1 MSYYIERNGFIP
13 YFVCMDELVLL
24 KNRFSEM
31 AERAFDRGIY
41 TNSEF
46 LTQHEQ
52 SELLKMRLP
61 VKFSLYGGYC
71 NAERRIAVFGDE
83 NDFGYRYVYP
93 VKFIKIEPL
102 QMKFADKLSHRDF
115 LGSLMG
121 LGLRREMLGDIIIN
135 ENAAYLVCLDTVSDF
150 IINQL
155 EKVKHTSVKCS
166 ESDFIPADV
175 LPELKYEE
183 FIVSSERIDVLI
195 SAVYNL
201 SRNESQKKIEGETV
215 FCDGVVTVSTSFL
228 PKKGSVISVRG
239 LGRFIYEGVLRQTKK
254 GRNIVAVRIY

>member
-1 MSYYIERNGFIP
+1 MRYYIERDGFVP

-24 KNRFSEM
+24 KNRFSELSG
-31 AERAFDRGIY
+31 RAFDRGIY
-41 TNSEF
+41 TNSDF
-46 LTQHEQ
+46 LTQAEQ

-61 VKFSLYGGYC
+61 VKFALYGGYD
-71 NAERRIAVFGDE
+71 NAERCIAVFGDE
-83 NDFGYRYVYP
+83 DDFGYEFVYP

-102 QMKFADKLSHRDF
+102 QMKFADKLTHRDF

-135 ENAAYLVCLDTVSDF
+135 ENAAYLVCLDSVADF

-155 EKVKHTSVKCS
+155 EKVKHTSVRCY
-166 ESDFIPADV
+166 ESDFIPTDV
-175 LPELKYEE
+175 LPELKNEE
-183 FIVSSERIDVLI
+183 FIVSSERLDVLI

-201 SRNESQKKIEGETV
+201 SRNESQKRIEGETV
-215 FCDGVVTVSTSFL
+215 FCDGVVTVIASFV
-228 PKKGSVISVRG
+228 PKNGTVISVRG
-239 LGRFIYEGVLRQTKK
+239 LGRFIYDGVLRQTKK